1 MQSQPYAGVQ
11 SPAYIL
17 EASLLQRNLDIVSQ
31 VATAADVHIILALKA
46 FAMWKAFPTIG
57 ARLHGATASSLNEA
71 RLIYEEMGVK
81 AHTYCVAY
89 REDEFDELLTYS
101 SHLVFN
107 SAAQFKRF
115 QPRIAASGAAVSCGI
130 RINPEYSVTETDLYN
145 PAVPGSRLGETLP
158 NLQAAF
164 PDGLPAN
171 VEGLHFHTLCEGTA
185 ADLKATLAAVE
196 ARFGAYFPQLKWI
209 NMGGGHLMTHPD
221 YDTQLLIDTLR
232 DFRARTG
239 LEVILEPGSAIVY
252 RTGPLL
258 STVLD
263 IHQSGDIATAILD
276 VSFTAHMPD
285 TLEMPYRPVI
295 RGSVAPEAGA
305 YAYRMGGVS
314 CLAGD
319 YLEAYHF
326 TAPLQV
332 GDLILLEDM
341 NHYTTVKT
349 TMFNGVRHPDLCL
362 QHPDGRIEVLRR
374 FGYADYRNRMA

>member
-1 MQSQPYAGVQ
+1 MQSHPYPGVQ

-17 EASLLQRNLDIVSQ
+17 EAGLLRRNLDL
-31 VATAADVHIILALKA
+31 VASVAEAADVHIILALKA
-46 FAMWKAFPTIG
+46 FAMWRAFPTIG

-89 REDEFDELLTYS
+89 RADEFEELLGYS
-101 SHLVFN
+101 SHMVFN

-115 QPRIAASGAAVSCGI
+115 GPLIEAAGASVSCGI

-145 PAVPGSRLGETLP
+145 PAVPGSRLGETLTR
-158 NLQAAF
+158 LQAAF

-185 ADLKATLAAVE
+185 ADLQATLAAVE
-196 ARFGAYFPQLKWI
+196 ARFGQYFSQLKWI

-221 YDTQLLIDTLR
+221 YDTDLLIATLQA
-232 DFRARTG
+232 FKAKHG
-239 LEVILEPGSAIVY
+239 IEVILEPGSAIVY

-258 STVLD
+258 ATVLD
-263 IHQSGDIATAILD
+263 IHHSGDIATAILD

-295 RGSVAPEAGA
+295 RGSVSDTEGH

-332 GDLILLEDM
+332 GDAIILEDM

-362 QHPDGRIEVLRR
+362 QHKDGRVEVLRR
-374 FGYADYRNRMA
+374 FDYHDYRNRMA

>member
-1 MQSQPYAGVQ
+1 MQPHPYDGVQ

-17 EASLLQRNLDIVSQ
+17 EAGLLRRNLDL
-31 VATAADVHIILALKA
+31 VASVAAAADVHIILALKA
-46 FAMWKAFPTIG
+46 FAMWRAFPTIG
-57 ARLHGATASSLNEA
+57 ASLHGATASSLNEA

-89 REDEFDELLTYS
+89 RPDEFEEIMRYS
-101 SHLVFN
+101 SHIVFN
-107 SAAQFKRF
+107 SVAQYERFIPLVAA
-115 QPRIAASGAAVSCGI
+115 AGAGISCGI

-145 PAVPGSRLGETLP
+145 PAVPGSRLGETLTR
-158 NLQAAF
+158 LQAAF

-196 ARFGAYFPQLKWI
+196 ARFGAYLSQLKWI

-221 YDTQLLIDTLR
+221 YDTELLIATLR
-232 DFRARTG
+232 DFKDRHG
-239 LEVILEPGSAIVY
+239 IDVILEPGSAIVY

-258 STVLD
+258 ATVLD
-263 IHQSGDIATAILD
+263 IHHSGDIATAILD

-295 RGSVAPEAGA
+295 RGSVPAEAGL

-326 TAPLQV
+326 AAPLQV
-332 GDLILLEDM
+332 GDTLLLEDM

-362 QHPDGRIEVLRR
+362 QHEDGRVEVLRR
-374 FGYADYRNRMA
+374 FDYNDYRNRMA